1 VILKLLLAPCDPIG
15 LYKNKLSCKPSFR
28 KKNSYFAFML
38 LDVLN
43 MSSTLSIILRSVTDN
58 FLALGLVFYL
68 IICAVII
75 YAQFGLQN
83 FEEHFSYGIDDDEGQ
98 SRRCGSAISCAFL
111 IIYKAVPSGDLSEIM
126 DPLVKVWQTKQL
138 SSPLNFH
145 EFR

>member
-1 VILKLLLAPCDPIG
+1 
-15 LYKNKLSCKPSFR
+15 
-28 KKNSYFAFML
+28 ML

-43 MSSTLSIILRSVTDN
+43 MSSTLSNILRSVTDN
-58 FLALGLVFYL
+58 LLPLGLVLYL

-126 DPLVKVWQTKQL
+126 DPLVKVKHYHTPPQKH
-138 SSPLNFH
+138 SPLI
-145 EFR
+145 FRKQSKKIL